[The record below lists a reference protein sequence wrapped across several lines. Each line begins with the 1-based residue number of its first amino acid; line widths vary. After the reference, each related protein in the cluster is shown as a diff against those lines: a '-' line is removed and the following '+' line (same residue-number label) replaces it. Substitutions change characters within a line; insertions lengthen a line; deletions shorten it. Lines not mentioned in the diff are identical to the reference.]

1 MSENNGHKEAV
12 LSRAIVYAGFHGD
25 GFELFEHWENDGRDL
40 LLVTS
45 DPSSIELKPGDVIVR
60 RTWSAVGR
68 ETVYNSARTH
78 Q

>member
-1 MSENNGHKEAV
+1 MTRLN
-12 LSRAIVYAGFHGD
+12 AGFKGQ
-25 GFELFEHWENDGRDL
+25 GFVLFEHWENDGRDL

-60 RTWSAVGR
+60 RTWAAAGR

-78 Q
+78 R

>member
-1 MSENNGHKEAV
+1 MSAA
-12 LSRAIVYAGFHGD
+12 RFDAGFKGQ
-25 GFELFEHWENDGRDL
+25 GFVLFEHWENDGRDL

-45 DPSSIELKPGDVIVR
+45 DPSSIELQPGDVILR
-60 RTWSAVGR
+60 RTWSAAGR